1 MSDPKTYTDDF
12 AKFADRINRIEASIR
27 NLRVPTDG
35 QFTQTV
41 KKILALFDSLDQQ
54 VADSISKNSYDKATI
69 DSKLQDWNWGTLTPG
84 RGGTGTTNG
93 YNNLFTKGQWRAGWI
108 LTDGTIGTAQ
118 SSRKVKTDI
127 TDADQFIPIEVLRK
141 VKWQIFRYIADLN
154 ANNDSA
160 MPRIG
165 MIAEDLDSNGL
176 GMFCTY
182 DANDEPDGIDYQTL
196 SVAALRLAQDAET
209 RIDDLAQRL
218 TQLEKRNQQ

>member
-93 YNNLFTKGQWRAGWI
+93 YNNLFSKGQWRAGWI

-127 TDADQFIPIEVLRK
+127 TDADQFIPIEACAK
-141 VKWQIFRYIADLN
+141 
-154 ANNDSA
+154 
-160 MPRIG
+160 
-165 MIAEDLDSNGL
+165 SNGRSSA
-176 GMFCTY
+176 T
-182 DANDEPDGIDYQTL
+182 
-196 SVAALRLAQDAET
+196 S
-209 RIDDLAQRL
+209 RISTPTTTAPCH
-218 TQLEKRNQQ
+218 ESA

>member
-1 MSDPKTYTDDF
+1 ME
-12 AKFADRINRIEASIR
+12 R
-27 NLRVPTDG
+27 
-35 QFTQTV
+35 
-41 KKILALFDSLDQQ
+41 
-54 VADSISKNSYDKATI
+54 
-69 DSKLQDWNWGTLTPG
+69 
-84 RGGTGTTNG
+84 
-93 YNNLFTKGQWRAGWI
+93 WI

-127 TDADQFIPIEVLRK
+127 TDADQFIPIEALRK

>member
-69 DSKLQDWNWGTLTPG
+69 DSKL

-93 YNNLFTKGQWRAGWI
+93 YINLFTTGQWRAGWI

-127 TDADQFIPIEVLRK
+127 TDADQFIPIEALRK

>member
-1 MSDPKTYTDDF
+1 MTKPPSTASSKT
-12 AKFADRINRIEASIR
+12 
-27 NLRVPTDG
+27 
-35 QFTQTV
+35 
-41 KKILALFDSLDQQ
+41 
-54 VADSISKNSYDKATI
+54 
-69 DSKLQDWNWGTLTPG
+69 
-84 RGGTGTTNG
+84 GTGAHSRQAEAAPAQQTATTTSSPKANG
-93 YNNLFTKGQWRAGWI
+93 EP
-108 LTDGTIGTAQ
+108 DGSSRTAP
-118 SSRKVKTDI
+118 SAPSRKVKTDI
-127 TDADQFIPIEVLRK
+127 TDADQFIPIEALRK

>member
-1 MSDPKTYTDDF
+1 MTKPPSTASSKT
-12 AKFADRINRIEASIR
+12 
-27 NLRVPTDG
+27 
-35 QFTQTV
+35 
-41 KKILALFDSLDQQ
+41 
-54 VADSISKNSYDKATI
+54 
-69 DSKLQDWNWGTLTPG
+69 
-84 RGGTGTTNG
+84 GTGAHSRQAEAAPAQQTATTTSSPKANG
-93 YNNLFTKGQWRAGWI
+93 EPDWI

-127 TDADQFIPIEVLRK
+127 TDADQFIPIEALRK

>member
-12 AKFADRINRIEASIR
+12 AKFTDRINRIEASIR

-54 VADSISKNSYDKATI
+54 VPTASAKTATTKPPSTANSKTG
-69 DSKLQDWNWGTLTPG
+69 NWGTLAPG

-93 YNNLFTKGQWRAGWI
+93 YNNLFTTGQWRAGWI

-127 TDADQFIPIEVLRK
+127 TDADQFIPIEALRT
-141 VKWQIFRYIADLN
+141 VKWQIYRYIADLN

-160 MPRIG
+160 LPRIG
-165 MIAEDLDSNGL
+165 MIAEDLDANGL
-176 GMFCTY
+176 GLFCTY
-182 DANDEPDGIDYQTL
+182 DVNDEPDGIDYQTL

-209 RIDDLAQRL
+209 RIDDLEQRL
-218 TQLEKRNQQ
+218 TQLEQRTTQ

>member
-108 LTDGTIGTAQ
+108 LTDGA
-118 SSRKVKTDI
+118 
-127 TDADQFIPIEVLRK
+127 
-141 VKWQIFRYIADLN
+141 IAK
-154 ANNDSA
+154 
-160 MPRIG
+160 
-165 MIAEDLDSNGL
+165 SNGRSSA
-176 GMFCTY
+176 T
-182 DANDEPDGIDYQTL
+182 
-196 SVAALRLAQDAET
+196 S
-209 RIDDLAQRL
+209 RISTPTTTAPCH
-218 TQLEKRNQQ
+218 ESA

>member
-93 YNNLFTKGQWRAGWI
+93 CLLYT
-108 LTDGTIGTAQ
+108 
-118 SSRKVKTDI
+118 S
-127 TDADQFIPIEVLRK
+127 DA
-141 VKWQIFRYIADLN
+141 AD
-154 ANNDSA
+154 
-160 MPRIG
+160 
-165 MIAEDLDSNGL
+165 E
-176 GMFCTY
+176 
-182 DANDEPDGIDYQTL
+182 
-196 SVAALRLAQDAET
+196 
-209 RIDDLAQRL
+209 
-218 TQLEKRNQQ
+218 

>member
-108 LTDGTIGTAQ
+108 LTD
-118 SSRKVKTDI
+118 
-127 TDADQFIPIEVLRK
+127 
-141 VKWQIFRYIADLN
+141 
-154 ANNDSA
+154 
-160 MPRIG
+160 
-165 MIAEDLDSNGL
+165 
-176 GMFCTY
+176 
-182 DANDEPDGIDYQTL
+182 YQTL

>member
-84 RGGTGTTNG
+84 RGGTGTTATTTSSPKANG
-93 YNNLFTKGQWRAGWI
+93 
-108 LTDGTIGTAQ
+108 
-118 SSRKVKTDI
+118 
-127 TDADQFIPIEVLRK
+127 
-141 VKWQIFRYIADLN
+141 
-154 ANNDSA
+154 
-160 MPRIG
+160 
-165 MIAEDLDSNGL
+165 
-176 GMFCTY
+176 
-182 DANDEPDGIDYQTL
+182 EPDGSSRTAP
-196 SVAALRLAQDAET
+196 SAP
-209 RIDDLAQRL
+209 
-218 TQLEKRNQQ
+218 RNQAAKSRPISPMQTNSSPSRPCAKSNGRSSATSRISTPTTTAPCHESA